1 MGRGRADPESEVA
14 PWSLHLGIPALGPDP
29 LLVGAPACLGLPN
42 AEDPLGW
49 ALPVLGPLGFEPLGL
64 PPVCLAPLGRAPF
77 GASFFRGAAPEVF
90 RGFEGLE
97 PAINVF

>member
-42 AEDPLGW
+42 AADPLGW

-64 PPVCLAPLGRAPF
+64 PPVGLAPVGRAPLGHHFFEEQPQKYF
-77 GASFFRGAAPEVF
+77 GVLRV
-90 RGFEGLE
+90 
-97 PAINVF
+97 